1 MTDALPFDPCAPVYL
16 SAEDRVSCP
25 DWPGVLRWVSDGW
38 RLAISSKC
46 DKFLLQEF
54 CTTVDGETFWNGQGR
69 GRRSLVQLVSDFGDK
84 VDGLALACD
93 GIADDPAQAF
103 PAFVAARGDLL
114 ECFEANRVCRHDY
127 ARVILQD
134 GNLRLAV
141 DPSGQ
146 FYRLQ
151 WCYQDEM
158 KAHYSSGF
166 QPYWKSICISPAIAD
181 VMHFIGSRVYNTD
194 SHLRFS
200 DIRYDPCPTL
210 FRALDDVP
218 PLAALGVWPALPV
231 IP

>member
-1 MTDALPFDPCAPVYL
+1 MTDVFAFDACAAV
-16 SAEDRVSCP
+16 SVTAADRVTAS
-25 DWPGVLRWVSDGW
+25 DFPGVLVRISADW
-38 RLAISSKC
+38 RLAISMKC
-46 DKFLLQEF
+46 DKFLLQER
-54 CTTVDGETFWNGQGR
+54 CTSSDGETFWNGQGR

-103 PAFVAARGDLL
+103 PAFVAARNDLL

-158 KAHYSSGF
+158 FAERDNGF
-166 QPYWKSICISPAIAD
+166 KPYWKSVCISPSIHR
-181 VMHFIGSRVYNTD
+181 VRHFVGGMVYNTD
-194 SHLRFS
+194 GRFS
-200 DIRYDPCPTL
+200 QDSADPCITL
-210 FRALDDVP
+210 FFALDDLP
-218 PLAALGVWPALPV
+218 PLAALGDWPALPV

>member
-1 MTDALPFDPCAPVYL
+1 MTDALPFDPFAAVSL
-16 SAEDRVSCP
+16 TAADRVSAP
-25 DWPGVLRWVSDGW
+25 DFPGVLVRISADW

-46 DKFLLQEF
+46 DKFLLQER
-54 CTTVDGETFWNGQGR
+54 CTSSDGETFWNGQGR
-69 GRRSLVQLVSDFGDK
+69 GRRSLVQLVADFGDK

-103 PAFVAARGDLL
+103 PAFVAARNDLL

-127 ARVILQD
+127 QRVILQD

-141 DPSGQ
+141 DPSGE

-158 KAHYSSGF
+158 RAQYSNGF
-166 QPYWKSICISPAIAD
+166 KPYWKSICISPSISD
-181 VMHFIGSRVYNTD
+181 ISRYIGSMVYTTD
-194 SHLRFS
+194 GRFS
-200 DIRYDPCPTL
+200 DMPFEPCPTL

-218 PLAALGVWPALPV
+218 PLAALGDWPSLPV